1 VIAVKQGVR
10 YRFRLVNMSCHPD
23 YVFSI
28 DGHAFTVIEVDGAT
42 HKPYVVD
49 SLRIFAGE
57 RVLSMR

>member
-1 VIAVKQGVR
+1 MA
-10 YRFRLVNMSCHPD
+10 CHPD

-49 SLRIFAGE
+49 SIRIFAGE
-57 RVLSMR
+57 SAFNQVMGRF